1 MISDYFK
8 LAFRNLT
15 KRKLR
20 SWLTI
25 VGIVISIAT
34 IFMLISISLGLQ
46 AAVEEQFKILGTDK
60 FFIQPRG
67 QIAGPGTTGAV
78 QLTIKD
84 VDAIEKISGVKDL
97 TYFAVSPV
105 KVEINGDTRYTNVVG
120 FPLENAELFLENGAY
135 DPEEGRTL
143 REGDSGVVAIGYQF
157 KHGNWLKKPAKINDK
172 ILLNGQEFKVRAITK
187 QIGNSGD
194 DRIILMSI
202 EDFKLLF
209 NVQEQVDQI
218 MVQVDDVN
226 NIDEVVER
234 VEKRLKTLHG
244 VTDKTRDFTILT
256 PEELLE
262 SFGNI
267 LKIITSFL
275 LAVAGIS
282 LLVGGIG
289 IANTMFT
296 SVLERTK
303 EIGTM
308 KAVGAK
314 NSDILT
320 LFLIESGLLGL
331 TGGILGVLLGLSVA
345 KLIEYIAVN
354 QLQTNL
360 LQVATPFY
368 LIFGCLAFA
377 FIAGAISGIWPAHRA
392 SKLRAVDALRY
403 E

>member
-8 LAFRNLT
+8 LAFRNL
-15 KRKLR
+15 KNRKLR

-34 IFMLISISLGLQ
+34 IFMLISVSLGLQ
-46 AAVEEQFKILGTDK
+46 SAVEEQFKILGTDK
-60 FFIQPRG
+60 FFIQPKG

-78 QLTIKD
+78 KLTIKD
-84 VDAIEKISGVKDL
+84 VEAIKKVSGVKDI
-97 TYFAVSPV
+97 TYFAVLPV
-105 KVEINGDTRYTNVVG
+105 KAEINGDIRYTNVVG
-120 FPLENAELFLENGAY
+120 FPLESAELFLENGAY
-135 DPEEGRTL
+135 NPEEGRTL
-143 REGDSGVVAIGYQF
+143 KEGDSGVVSLGYQF
-157 KHGNWLKKPAKINDK
+157 KHGDWLKKPAKLNDK
-172 ILLNGQEFKVRAITK
+172 ILLNDKIFKVKSITK

-194 DRIILMSI
+194 DRIILMPI

-218 MVQVDDVN
+218 LVQVDDV
-226 NIDEVVER
+226 DRLKEVAER
-234 VEKRLKTLHG
+234 VEKRLKNLHE
-244 VTDKTRDFTILT
+244 VTDKTKDFTILT

-267 LKIITSFL
+267 LNIITTFL
-275 LAVAGIS
+275 LGVAGIS

-314 NSDILT
+314 NSNILT

-331 TGGILGVLLGLSVA
+331 TGGVLGILLGFSIA

-360 LQVATPFY
+360 LQVATPLY
-368 LIFGCLAFA
+368 LIVGCLIFA
-377 FIAGAISGIWPAHRA
+377 FLSGAISGIWPAHRA